1 MLVDAGAGRPDLA
14 QNHPHRNAS
23 ALRTTPV
30 APAFRDPLD
39 PERMLQLDPPT
50 LLLANL
56 LVGITLVLAML
67 STRVGLGSGARGMR
81 TWLAGDVVL
90 LTGQAVV
97 AIDAVDFGRML
108 AVPPLTLS
116 SGLVTAAIALHLVA
130 VHRHRRPAQKAAV
143 PIAIACAM
151 GAFVGVASLLMAS
164 PAHRVM
170 LLHTAI
176 VAMLVATIA
185 RELLPVRRFFGV
197 RILIAAM
204 SFAVIVN
211 VLLMFLAAAQPEMVL
226 QGAMQGLLI
235 NMVMTMLTTT
245 GFMLWLQEE
254 LRETLRRA
262 AHTDL
267 LTGVLNRYG
276 VLPQL
281 RRELARSGRTAAP
294 LSVALCDIDHFK
306 LINDTQ
312 GHATGDAV
320 LQAFSGGLLR
330 LVRSTDLV
338 ARWGGEEFLLVLPD
352 TDAAGAKAAVERMQ
366 ERMAAEPGGSGGV
379 TFSAGIASTADG
391 GGTDIDVLLARA
403 DRRLYEAKVT
413 RNTVIAG

>member
-1 MLVDAGAGRPDLA
+1 
-14 QNHPHRNAS
+14 
-23 ALRTTPV
+23 
-30 APAFRDPLD
+30 
-39 PERMLQLDPPT
+39 MLQLDPPT

-56 LVGITLVLAML
+56 LVGITLVLLVM

-81 TWLAGDVVL
+81 SWLAGDVVL

-97 AIDAVDFGRML
+97 AIDAVDVGRL
-108 AVPPLTLS
+108 LDIAPLTLS
-116 SGLVTAAIALHLVA
+116 SGLVTAGIALHLVA
-130 VHRHRRPAQKAAV
+130 VHRHARPALKALGPFLLAGG
-143 PIAIACAM
+143 I
-151 GAFVGVASLLMAS
+151 GLFVGVASLSMAS

-170 LLHTAI
+170 LLHVVL
-176 VAMLVATIA
+176 VAMLVVTIA
-185 RELLPVRRFFGV
+185 RELVPLRRFFGV

-226 QGAMQGLLI
+226 QGAMPGLLI
-235 NMVMTMLTTT
+235 NMVMTMLTTS
-245 GFMLWLQEE
+245 GFVLWLQEE

-281 RRELARSGRTAAP
+281 RRELARSGRTGAP

-306 LINDTQ
+306 KINDTQ
-312 GHATGDAV
+312 GHAAGDTV
-320 LQAFSGGLLR
+320 LQAFSNGLLHH
-330 LVRSTDLV
+330 VRTTDLV

-352 TDAAGAKAAVERMQ
+352 TDAARAKAAVERMQ
-366 ERMAAEPGGSGGV
+366 ARMAAEPEGAGGV

-391 GGTDIDVLLARA
+391 GDGGDGGDCAGSAGSGNTAIDIDALLARA
-403 DRRLYEAKVT
+403 DRRLYAAKAT
-413 RNTVIAG
+413 RNTVVAD

>member
-1 MLVDAGAGRPDLA
+1 MF
-14 QNHPHRNAS
+14 H
-23 ALRTTPV
+23 
-30 APAFRDPLD
+30 
-39 PERMLQLDPPT
+39 LDPPT

-56 LVGITLVLAML
+56 LVGLTLVLVVM

-81 TWLAGDVVL
+81 SWLAGDVVL

-97 AIDAVDFGRML
+97 AIDAVDFGRVL
-108 AVPPLTLS
+108 DIPPLTLS
-116 SGLVTAAIALHLVA
+116 SGLVTIGIALHLVGI
-130 VHRHRRPAQKAAV
+130 HRHTRPALKTLAPLAL
-143 PIAIACAM
+143 AC
-151 GAFVGVASLLMAS
+151 GLGVFVGVASLLMAS

-170 LLHTAI
+170 LMHAVI

-185 RELLPVRRFFGV
+185 RELLAVRRFFGV

-211 VLLMFLAAAQPEMVL
+211 VLLLFLAAAQPEAVL
-226 QGAMQGLLI
+226 QGALPGLLI
-235 NMVMTMLTTT
+235 NMVMTMLTTS
-245 GFMLWLQEE
+245 GFVLWLQEE

-281 RRELARSGRTAAP
+281 RRELARSGRSGAP
-294 LSVALCDIDHFK
+294 LSVVLCDIDHFK
-306 LINDTQ
+306 NINDTQ
-312 GHATGDAV
+312 GHAGGDAV
-320 LQAFSGGLLR
+320 LQAFSAGLSR

-352 TDAAGAKAAVERMQ
+352 ADAQRAKAAVERMQ
-366 ERMAAEPGGSGGV
+366 AQMALQMAAQGTGGPGAGPAAQPGALGGV

-391 GGTDIDVLLARA
+391 GDLSVDALLARA
-403 DRRLYEAKVT
+403 DHRLYAAKAT
-413 RNTVIAG
+413 RNTVVAS